1 LRADASGGNTGV
13 FINGR
18 ELHMLDVMA
27 LQQFMPVRQGG
38 FWVDAQG
45 NFGYEG
51 GPYMGNLVQII
62 AASGRTSGGGGG
74 GKSGDYGS
82 VISDG
87 NGFIGFIDREG
98 RSASFQH

>member
-1 LRADASGGNTGV
+1 MNGTERNEQTNKESKQLCARDDSGS
-13 FINGR
+13 
-18 ELHMLDVMA
+18 
-27 LQQFMPVRQGG
+27 MPR
-38 FWVDAQG
+38 G

-51 GPYMGNLVQII
+51 GPYMGNLVQIS

-74 GKSGDYGS
+74 GKSGDYGP

-87 NGFIGFIDREG
+87 NGFIGFIDHEG